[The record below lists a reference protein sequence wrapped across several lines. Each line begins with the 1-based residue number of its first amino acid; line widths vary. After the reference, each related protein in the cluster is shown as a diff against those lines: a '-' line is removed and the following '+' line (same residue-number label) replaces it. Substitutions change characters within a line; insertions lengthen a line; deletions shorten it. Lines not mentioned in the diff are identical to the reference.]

1 VSSIISQIYGPSDA
15 VFVGFWMLVAVL
27 VLLFVRCLLI
37 STPIAVRIFGRAR
50 LADMEKTWSVF
61 SSGRSAMN
69 EVRFG
74 RASTLYSPPPAAS
87 VRGSPVWSVRLG
99 ETLSDFLI
107 HVYAEQEE
115 TDSLNL
121 RLNDVI
127 CGATMA
133 DVIDASIQC
142 QRRRGG
148 SGGDLLRD
156 FAAVCRLIRAVGHKL
171 KRIGAL
177 AHPLRA
183 EKDEDVVM
191 GAHTLTGVEELLEN
205 CFQALENY
213 TGQSAVLGSV
223 VWLPARS
230 AEGSVHPFHRSC
242 AFSFLG
248 LEILWETVSKFC
260 IT

>member
-1 VSSIISQIYGPSDA
+1 MFVHIEATLCIQIQLLAKCHYRTGLAALTCQSVIMACSLAPLH
-15 VFVGFWMLVAVL
+15 VP
-27 VLLFVRCLLI
+27 VLLHHVLL
-37 STPIAVRIFGRAR
+37 PGIA
-50 LADMEKTWSVF
+50 
-61 SSGRSAMN
+61 
-69 EVRFG
+69 
-74 RASTLYSPPPAAS
+74 
-87 VRGSPVWSVRLG
+87 
-99 ETLSDFLI
+99 
-107 HVYAEQEE
+107 H
-115 TDSLNL
+115 
-121 RLNDVI
+121 
-127 CGATMA
+127 C
-133 DVIDASIQC
+133 
-142 QRRRGG
+142 
-148 SGGDLLRD
+148 